1 MVSRQFSCRI
11 LTLWVFATS
20 FCFMTDVS
28 EAWNILVKNVSS
40 TLDRNEVER
49 SVVDPV
55 VLTPA
60 GFNRDKFDTAS
71 N

>member
-1 MVSRQFSCRI
+1 M
-11 LTLWVFATS
+11 A
-20 FCFMTDVS
+20 DVS
-28 EAWNILVKNVSS
+28 VAWNILAKNVSS

-49 SVVDPV
+49 FVVGPV
-55 VLTPA
+55 VLIPA

>member
-1 MVSRQFSCRI
+1 M
-11 LTLWVFATS
+11 A
-20 FCFMTDVS
+20 DVS
-28 EAWNILVKNVSS
+28 VAWNILVKNSENVSS

-49 SVVDPV
+49 SVVGPV
-55 VLTPA
+55 VLTPS